1 MSCSS
6 GYFSTTLAARLVCV
20 ALLPPLLVGC
30 GTTEVAR
37 DKFYPA
43 DWPDIVEAGD
53 DCRGIEG
60 TFENKGV
67 LVDEKG
73 QRQEI
78 RFSDLWQAAMVK
90 TPMASELTTLRAC
103 QRMRLTIASFTYRAT
118 FSDEKALRLIM
129 SPSRKV
135 TGDSQTGFMPCAE
148 IRLPVD
154 KPYPFNREGSEPAVF
169 AYCTKGSL
177 QVGLNWGTGGIAW
190 LLGPA
195 SDGSLL
201 VRLEAAN
208 LVGIPPIVWPT
219 TKAAWAR
226 FGKNP

>member
-1 MSCSS
+1 MSWSS
-6 GYFSTTLAARLVCV
+6 GSFSTTPAARWVWV
-20 ALLPPLLVGC
+20 ALLSTLLVGC

-37 DKFYPA
+37 DEFYPA
-43 DWPDIVEAGD
+43 DWPDVAGAGD

-67 LVDEKG
+67 LVDETG
-73 QRQEI
+73 QRQDI
-78 RFSDLWQAAMVK
+78 RFTDLWHAAMVK
-90 TPMASELTTLRAC
+90 TPMESELTALRAC
-103 QRMRLTIASFTYRAT
+103 QRVRLTIASFTYRAT
-118 FSDEKALRLIM
+118 LSDEKALRLVM
-129 SPSRKV
+129 SPSREV
-135 TGDSQTGFMPCAE
+135 TGDSQTGFTPCAE
-148 IRLPVD
+148 VRLPVD

-169 AYCTKGSL
+169 AYCIKGSL

-195 SDGSLL
+195 RDGSLL
-201 VRLEAAN
+201 VRLEAAH

-226 FGKNP
+226 FGKMP